1 MTLFGGAITI
11 SGITFMLLTVL
22 VVIVAGYIIG
32 RISIKEVSIGTA
44 GVFVAALIFGA
55 LFNDTIHNALTLDG
69 GDLTNTA
76 FSLVE
81 NAGLVLF
88 VGSVGM
94 MAGPGFFRNLKKNYK
109 SYILI
114 GIIIIAVG
122 SLTTI
127 SCYYIA
133 MGTID
138 LPSDAAK
145 LGITKS
151 DYAISMMTGIMSGS
165 LTSTPAF
172 SAAQS
177 TAADIV
183 PAGAAATIQDVI
195 TIGHAI
201 AYIFGV
207 IGVVLFV
214 QLIPRMLNADMEKE
228 RELIKISDEGES
240 AAANE
245 PATTDNG
252 KVAAANEPAATD
264 NSKVAAANEPMATDN
279 GKGAVA
285 NESAITVASEN
296 GEFEKREKETK
307 RRIKIDVAG
316 YAAFGIVAIIGIII
330 GMIKIPLSSDGFS
343 GSTFSLTTTGGVLI
357 SSLVLSYI
365 GHIGPLSIQTH
376 PGVLKGFREL
386 GLAIFLVG
394 AGIPGGASFVKYYQ
408 SIYFLYGVIIT
419 IIPMIIG
426 YFIAYKVFKLPLLNS
441 LGSITGGMT
450 STPALGCLIKTAG
463 TDDVASSYASVYPV
477 ALVCVVLSSQ
487 FMILLFG

>member
-245 PATTDNG
+245 PA
-252 KVAAANEPAATD
+252 ATD

-279 GKGAVA
+279 GKVAAA
-285 NESAITVASEN
+285 NESAITVASED
-296 GEFEKREKETK
+296 GKIEKKEKETK
-307 RRIKIDVAG
+307 RRIKIDLAG

>member
-245 PATTDNG
+245 P
-252 KVAAANEPAATD
+252 
-264 NSKVAAANEPMATDN
+264 MATDN
-279 GKGAVA
+279 GKGAAA
-285 NESAITVASEN
+285 NEPATTVASED
-296 GEFEKREKETK
+296 GKIEKKEKETK

>member
-245 PATTDNG
+245 P
-252 KVAAANEPAATD
+252 
-264 NSKVAAANEPMATDN
+264 MATDN
-279 GKGAVA
+279 GKGAAA
-285 NESAITVASEN
+285 NEPAITVASED
-296 GEFEKREKETK
+296 GKIEKKEKETK

>member
-55 LFNDTIHNALTLDG
+55 LFNDMIHNALTLDG

-245 PATTDNG
+245 P
-252 KVAAANEPAATD
+252 
-264 NSKVAAANEPMATDN
+264 MATDN
-279 GKGAVA
+279 GKGAAA

-296 GEFEKREKETK
+296 GNFEKKEKETK
-307 RRIKIDVAG
+307 KRIKIDLAG

-357 SSLVLSYI
+357 FSLVLSYI

>member
-245 PATTDNG
+245 PA
-252 KVAAANEPAATD
+252 ATD
-264 NSKVAAANEPMATDN
+264 NSKVAAANEPAT
-279 GKGAVA
+279 
-285 NESAITVASEN
+285 TVASED
-296 GEFEKREKETK
+296 GKIEKKEKETK
-307 RRIKIDVAG
+307 RRIKIDLAG

>member
-94 MAGPGFFRNLKKNYK
+94 MAGPGFFSNLKKNYK

-228 RELIKISDEGES
+228 RELIKISEEGES
-240 AAANE
+240 
-245 PATTDNG
+245 
-252 KVAAANEPAATD
+252 AAANEPAATD

-279 GKGAVA
+279 GK
-285 NESAITVASEN
+285 VASED
-296 GEFEKREKETK
+296 GKIEKKEKETK
-307 RRIKIDVAG
+307 RRIKIDLAG

-426 YFIAYKVFKLPLLNS
+426 YCIAYKVFKLPLLNS

>member
-1 MTLFGGAITI
+1 
-11 SGITFMLLTVL
+11 
-22 VVIVAGYIIG
+22 
-32 RISIKEVSIGTA
+32 
-44 GVFVAALIFGA
+44 
-55 LFNDTIHNALTLDG
+55 
-69 GDLTNTA
+69 
-76 FSLVE
+76 
-81 NAGLVLF
+81 
-88 VGSVGM
+88 M

-245 PATTDNG
+245 PATTDNS

-279 GKGAVA
+279 GK
-285 NESAITVASEN
+285 VASED
-296 GEFEKREKETK
+296 GKIEKKEKETK
-307 RRIKIDVAG
+307 RRIKIDLAG

>member
-228 RELIKISDEGES
+228 RELINISAEGES
-240 AAANE
+240 
-245 PATTDNG
+245 
-252 KVAAANEPAATD
+252 AAANEPAATD
-264 NSKVAAANEPMATDN
+264 NSKGAAANEP
-279 GKGAVA
+279 
-285 NESAITVASEN
+285 AITVASED
-296 GEFEKREKETK
+296 GKIEKKEKETK

>member
-245 PATTDNG
+245 PAATDNG
-252 KVAAANEPAATD
+252 KVAAANE
-264 NSKVAAANEPMATDN
+264 
-279 GKGAVA
+279 
-285 NESAITVASEN
+285 SAITVASED
-296 GEFEKREKETK
+296 GKIEKKEKETK
-307 RRIKIDVAG
+307 RRIKIDLAG

>member
-1 MTLFGGAITI
+1 MDLLGGAITI
-11 SGITFMLLTVL
+11 SAITFILLTVL
-22 VVIVAGYIIG
+22 IVIVVGYIIG
-32 RISIKEVSIGTA
+32 RISIKGVSIGTA

-55 LFNDTIHNALTLDG
+55 LFSDMLHEALTIDG
-69 GDLTNTA
+69 GDLTTTA
-76 FSLVE
+76 FAMVE

-88 VGSVGM
+88 IGSVGM
-94 MAGPGFFRNLKKNYK
+94 MVGPEFFKNLKQNFK
-109 SYILI
+109 SYILL
-114 GIIIIAVG
+114 GVIIIAVG
-122 SLTTI
+122 SLASI
-127 SCYYIA
+127 GCYYIA

-138 LPSDAAK
+138 LPPDAAK
-145 LGITKS
+145 LGVTKS

-214 QLIPRMLNADMEKE
+214 QLIPRVLNADMEKE
-228 RELIKISDEGES
+228 RELIKVTDADVDAASNGSEMAGSGES
-240 AAANE
+240 SDANGSQV
-245 PATTDNG
+245 TGSGDGG
-252 KVAAANEPAATD
+252 K
-264 NSKVAAANEPMATDN
+264 K
-279 GKGAVA
+279 
-285 NESAITVASEN
+285 
-296 GEFEKREKETK
+296 EKTAKETK
-307 RRIKIDVAG
+307 KRIDIDVAG
-316 YAAFGIVAIIGIII
+316 YAAFGIVAIIGIFI
-330 GMIKIPLSSDGFS
+330 GMIKIPLSSDGYS
-343 GSTFSLTTTGGVLI
+343 GTTFSLTTTGGILI
-357 SSLVLSYI
+357 SSLVLSHI
-365 GHIGPLSIQTH
+365 GHIGPISIKTH

-419 IIPMIIG
+419 ILPMIIG
-426 YFIAYKVFKLPLLNS
+426 YLIAYKLLKMPLLNS
-441 LGSITGGMT
+441 LGAITGGMT

>member
-245 PATTDNG
+245 PA
-252 KVAAANEPAATD
+252 ATD
-264 NSKVAAANEPMATDN
+264 NSKGAA
-279 GKGAVA
+279 A
-285 NESAITVASEN
+285 NESAITVASED
-296 GEFEKREKETK
+296 GKIEKKEKETK

>member
-245 PATTDNG
+245 PA
-252 KVAAANEPAATD
+252 ATD
-264 NSKVAAANEPMATDN
+264 NSKGAAANEPMATDN
-279 GKGAVA
+279 GKGAAA

-296 GEFEKREKETK
+296 GKFEKREKETK

>member
-1 MTLFGGAITI
+1 MDLLGGAITI
-11 SGITFMLLTVL
+11 SAITFILLTVL
-22 VVIVAGYIIG
+22 VVIVVGYIIG
-32 RISIKEVSIGTA
+32 RISIKGVSIGTA

-55 LFNDTIHNALTLDG
+55 LFSDMLHEALTIDG
-69 GDLTNTA
+69 GDLTTTA
-76 FSLVE
+76 FAMVE

-88 VGSVGM
+88 IGSVGM
-94 MAGPGFFRNLKKNYK
+94 MVGPEFFKNLKQNFK
-109 SYILI
+109 SYILL
-114 GIIIIAVG
+114 GVIIIAVG
-122 SLTTI
+122 SLASI
-127 SCYYIA
+127 ACYYIA

-138 LPSDAAK
+138 LPPDAAK
-145 LGITKS
+145 LGVTKS

-214 QLIPRMLNADMEKE
+214 QLIPRVLNADMEKE
-228 RELIKISDEGES
+228 RELIKVTD
-240 AAANE
+240 ADVDADANGSQV
-245 PATTDNG
+245 TGLGDGG
-252 KVAAANEPAATD
+252 K
-264 NSKVAAANEPMATDN
+264 K
-279 GKGAVA
+279 
-285 NESAITVASEN
+285 
-296 GEFEKREKETK
+296 EKTAKETK
-307 RRIKIDVAG
+307 KRIDIDVAG

-330 GMIKIPLSSDGFS
+330 GMIKIPLSSDGYS
-343 GSTFSLTTTGGVLI
+343 GTTFSLTTTGGILI
-357 SSLVLSYI
+357 SSLVLSHI
-365 GHIGPLSIQTH
+365 GHIGPISIKTH

-426 YFIAYKVFKLPLLNS
+426 YLIAYKLFKMPLLNS
-441 LGSITGGMT
+441 LGAITGGMT

>member
-245 PATTDNG
+245 PAATDNG
-252 KVAAANEPAATD
+252 KVAA
-264 NSKVAAANEPMATDN
+264 
-279 GKGAVA
+279 A

-296 GEFEKREKETK
+296 GKLEKKETK

>member
-245 PATTDNG
+245 PAATDNG
-252 KVAAANEPAATD
+252 
-264 NSKVAAANEPMATDN
+264 KVAAANEPMATDN
-279 GKGAVA
+279 GKGAAA

-296 GEFEKREKETK
+296 GKFEKREKETK

>member
-214 QLIPRMLNADMEKE
+214 QLVPRMLNADMEKE

-245 PATTDNG
+245 PA
-252 KVAAANEPAATD
+252 ATD
-264 NSKVAAANEPMATDN
+264 NSKVAAANE
-279 GKGAVA
+279 
-285 NESAITVASEN
+285 SAITVASED
-296 GEFEKREKETK
+296 GKIEKKEKETK
-307 RRIKIDVAG
+307 RRIKIDLAG

>member
-1 MTLFGGAITI
+1 MNLLGGAITI
-11 SGITFMLLTVL
+11 SAITFILLTVL
-22 VVIVAGYIIG
+22 IVIVVGYIIG
-32 RISIKEVSIGTA
+32 RISIKGVSIGTA

-55 LFNDTIHNALTLDG
+55 LFSDMLHEALTIDG
-69 GDLTNTA
+69 GDLTTTA
-76 FSLVE
+76 FAMVE

-88 VGSVGM
+88 IGSVGM
-94 MAGPGFFRNLKKNYK
+94 MVGPEFFKNLKQNFK
-109 SYILI
+109 SYILL
-114 GIIIIAVG
+114 GVIIIAVG
-122 SLTTI
+122 SLASI
-127 SCYYIA
+127 GCYYIA

-138 LPSDAAK
+138 LPPDAAK
-145 LGITKS
+145 LGVTKS

-183 PAGAAATIQDVI
+183 PAGATATIQDVI

-214 QLIPRMLNADMEKE
+214 QLIPRVLNADMEKE
-228 RELIKISDEGES
+228 RELIKVTDTDVD
-240 AAANE
+240 ADANGSE
-245 PATTDNG
+245 IAGSGDGG
-252 KVAAANEPAATD
+252 K
-264 NSKVAAANEPMATDN
+264 K
-279 GKGAVA
+279 
-285 NESAITVASEN
+285 
-296 GEFEKREKETK
+296 EKTAKETK
-307 RRIKIDVAG
+307 KRIDIDVAG
-316 YAAFGIVAIIGIII
+316 YAAFGIVAIIGIFI
-330 GMIKIPLSSDGFS
+330 GMIKIPLSSDGYS
-343 GSTFSLTTTGGVLI
+343 GTTFSLTTTGGILV
-357 SSLVLSYI
+357 SSLVLSHI
-365 GHIGPLSIQTH
+365 GHIGPFSIKTH

-419 IIPMIIG
+419 ILPMIIG
-426 YFIAYKVFKLPLLNS
+426 YLIAYKLLKMPLLNS
-441 LGSITGGMT
+441 LGAITGGMT

>member
-228 RELIKISDEGES
+228 RELIKISDE
-240 AAANE
+240 
-245 PATTDNG
+245 
-252 KVAAANEPAATD
+252 
-264 NSKVAAANEPMATDN
+264 KVAAANEPMATDN
-279 GKGAVA
+279 GKVAAA
-285 NESAITVASEN
+285 NESAITVASED
-296 GEFEKREKETK
+296 GKIEKKEKETK

>member
-245 PATTDNG
+245 PAATDNG
-252 KVAAANEPAATD
+252 
-264 NSKVAAANEPMATDN
+264 KVAAANEPMATDN
-279 GKGAVA
+279 GKGAAA
-285 NESAITVASEN
+285 NESAITVASED
-296 GEFEKREKETK
+296 GKIEKKEKETK
-307 RRIKIDVAG
+307 RRIKIDLAG

>member
-114 GIIIIAVG
+114 GIIIIAAG
-122 SLTTI
+122 TLT
-127 SCYYIA
+127 SAACFYLA

-252 KVAAANEPAATD
+252 KSAAANEPAATD
-264 NSKVAAANEPMATDN
+264 N
-279 GKGAVA
+279 GKGAAA
-285 NESAITVASEN
+285 NESAITVASED
-296 GEFEKREKETK
+296 GKIEKKEKETK

>member
-245 PATTDNG
+245 P
-252 KVAAANEPAATD
+252 
-264 NSKVAAANEPMATDN
+264 MATDN
-279 GKGAVA
+279 GKGAAA

-296 GEFEKREKETK
+296 GKFEKREKETK

>member
-44 GVFVAALIFGA
+44 GVFVAALLFGA

-245 PATTDNG
+245 PA
-252 KVAAANEPAATD
+252 ATD
-264 NSKVAAANEPMATDN
+264 NSKGAAANEPMATDN
-279 GKGAVA
+279 GKGAAA

-296 GEFEKREKETK
+296 GKFEKREKETK

>member
-245 PATTDNG
+245 PATTDN
-252 KVAAANEPAATD
+252 
-264 NSKVAAANEPMATDN
+264 SKVAAANEPMATDN
-279 GKGAVA
+279 GKGAAA

-296 GEFEKREKETK
+296 GKFKKREKETK